1 MNTVNG
7 TNDFFKELTFGP
19 DGIRFAVFSPDADE
33 VELRFYQ
40 SGEGGEAVRVCCMEK
55 DADGRWRV
63 MCGYEVNNLFYTF
76 KARVNGLWREE
87 SPGLFATAVGV
98 NGQRGFVTDIGKL
111 YPEGWQDDR
120 CIREVCPEDAVIYEM
135 HHRDFSASSDSGMV
149 HKGKFLALTEKRTF
163 SPEGAYTGLSH
174 LITLGVTHVHILPSF
189 DFASVDE
196 RTSGYNW
203 GYDPLNYNVPEGSY
217 ATDPYEPSSRI
228 REFREMVMALHRAG
242 LRVVLDVVYNH
253 TYTIDG
259 SNFERLVP
267 GYFFRKKPDGEW
279 ADGSG
284 CGNET
289 ASEKPFMRQ
298 FMLESVLFWQR
309 EYHIDGFRFDV
320 MGLHDIAT
328 MQMIRDAL
336 QSHDPLVLLYGE
348 GWSTR
353 PAQLPVSDCA
363 LKCNMERL
371 DGIGAFGDELR
382 DGLRGLWTSPVEGGF
397 LSGQCKDIESVRF
410 GIVGGVYHPQVNYD
424 KVNHSRQPWAG
435 RPSQMI
441 NYISCH
447 DDWCLTDR
455 LRAVCSDLSDEER
468 RRLYLLGET
477 ILMTSQ
483 GVPLIFAGDEFCRS
497 KHGERN
503 SYKTPDSVNAIVW
516 KAKDNYA
523 SVFHYM
529 CELIR
534 LRETFPAFR
543 LRTAEEVRR
552 QLLFLPAAEG
562 MLAYTLRDHDAAG
575 SPAFYLFFNPQ
586 ATARHYTVPR
596 QNYLVLCRDGN
607 ISLRGLGHSSGGKVY
622 IAPRSALI
630 LRTL

>member
-1 MNTVNG
+1 MNET
-7 TNDFFKELTFGP
+7 DKFFKELAFEP
-19 DGIRFAVFSPDADE
+19 DGIRFTVFSPDADE
-33 VELRFYQ
+33 VKLTFYQ
-40 SGEGGEAVRVCCMEK
+40 SGDGGESCGVRVLEK
-55 DADGRWRV
+55 WPDGRWSCV
-63 MCGYEVNNLFYTF
+63 CGYEVKGLFYTF
-76 KARVNGLWREE
+76 TAKVNGVWREA

-98 NGQRGFVTDIGKL
+98 NGLRAAVVD
-111 YPEGWQDDR
+111 
-120 CIREVCPEDAVIYEM
+120 IREVCPQDWDKDRCIRGIDPEDAIIYEM
-135 HHRDFSASSDSGMV
+135 HHRDFSMSSDSGMI
-149 HKGKFLALTEKRTF
+149 HKGKFLALTEEQTV
-163 SPEGAYTGLSH
+163 SPEGVVTGLSH
-174 LITLGVTHVHILPSF
+174 LKELGVTHVHILPSF

-196 RTSGYNW
+196 RSSFAYNW

-217 ATDPYEPSSRI
+217 STDPCVPECRI
-228 REFREMVMALHRAG
+228 MEFRQMVMALHRAG
-242 LRVVLDVVYNH
+242 LKVVLDVVYNH
-253 TYTIDG
+253 TYTIEG

-267 GYFFRKKPDGEW
+267 GYFFRKTPDGKW

-289 ASEKPFMRQ
+289 ASEKPFMRR

-320 MGLHDIAT
+320 MGLHDIKT
-328 MQMIRDAL
+328 MQIIRDAL
-336 QSHDPLVLLYGE
+336 QDQDPQVLLYGE

-382 DGLRGLWTSPVEGGF
+382 DGLRGPWTSPVEGGF
-397 LSGQCKDIESVRF
+397 LSGKCKDLESVRF
-410 GIVGGVYHPQVNYD
+410 GIVGGVHHPQINYSKVNYA
-424 KVNHSRQPWAG
+424 RQPWAG
-435 RPSQMI
+435 RPAQMI

-455 LRAVCSDLSDEER
+455 LIAVSGDLSDQDR

-483 GVPLIFAGDEFCRS
+483 GIPFVFAGDEFCRS
-497 KHGERN
+497 KHGDRN
-503 SYKTPDSVNAIVW
+503 SYKSPDSVNAIVW

-523 SVFHYM
+523 SVFQYI

-534 LRETFPAFR
+534 LRQAFPAFR

-552 QLLFLPAAEG
+552 QLLFLPAPDG
-562 MLAYTLRDHDAAG
+562 MLAYTLRDQDTVS

-586 ATARHYTVPR
+586 ATSKHCIIPKRD
-596 QNYLVLCRDGN
+596 YLVLCRDGN
-607 ISLRGLGHSSGGKVY
+607 ISVRGLGHFSGGKVY
-622 IAPRSALI
+622 VAPRSALI
-630 LRTL
+630 LRTV